1 VEIRRYV
8 VSGRN
13 PDGSIVAAK
22 YGRVE
27 RSWEWNGK
35 ILCRCAFSD
44 ANESAELVAAQADVS
59 LVVFPSESASAT
71 VLSTAHQSAV
81 TALDGTIVGKTQI
94 TDVIRSIRNGM
105 VAKGHPWFDVSSSF

>member
-1 VEIRRYV
+1 MEIRRYV

-13 PDGSIVAAK
+13 SDGSLLVSK

-44 ANESAELVAAQADVS
+44 ANESAELVAAQADTN
-59 LVVFPSESASAT
+59 LIVFPSESAPAT
-71 VLSTAHQSAV
+71 ALSTTHQNAIAS
-81 TALDGTIVGKTQI
+81 LDGTHVGKSQVADT
-94 TDVIRSIRNGM
+94 IRSIRNGM